1 MKERYRAVPGEWY
14 SLGFDKNLIKL
25 LITGHTLPVSEVT
38 RLCMNLCQNFQT
50 MPEHIAYISKALQL
64 PEQESKRIAGYLKDL
79 IRKGLLFAEDDF
91 YTQIHPTHRKPRPIS
106 SIAIVTAN
114 RVERCMKALRSF
126 ADNMLEHSRT
136 ATFRLMDDS
145 LSPETQSRYRDELMS
160 YSGELGF
167 NLRYAGR
174 REKEVY
180 ISQLAKLGIDPGTA
194 RFALLGED
202 NDRLGT
208 FGANRNCVLL
218 DTVGECVLNIDDDVV
233 CQTTLHP
240 HDSSQLRI
248 SGHLFPRD
256 VWFFR
261 ERQEVLDQ
269 LPWSSVDILR
279 EHEHLLGASVGD
291 LLLKYRIGSTVELE
305 DTCNHV
311 LMGALRGDA
320 KVSMTIGGVAGDS
333 GGHSSLLLLNSL
345 GTTKA
350 NLLASRAA
358 YDTAMS
364 SREVLAVAK
373 GYTISH
379 VPFCQTLNI
388 GLDNCDVLPP
398 FFPIARGEDMTF
410 GFAATHCFSGCFLGH
425 LPVAM
430 LHDAELGRAY
440 DNIPKC
446 RMSHLMAFLIS
457 AYQVPPGKDRSE
469 ALRLTGAFLQ
479 ELATASDKEFWDQTF
494 HFAATAQASWMRSC
508 STLLSAFDDCP
519 PHWRKGIQDCH
530 NGWAALLDDP
540 FFCIPVEYRERYP
553 LHAAKIKTRDIVM
566 KAGKLLCAWP
576 EMLAAAQYLKSKS
589 IGVSVRLKTLRAASG
604 L

>member
-1 MKERYRAVPGEWY
+1 
-14 SLGFDKNLIKL
+14 
-25 LITGHTLPVSEVT
+25 
-38 RLCMNLCQNFQT
+38 MNFCQNFQT
-50 MPEHIAYISKALQL
+50 LPEHVAYICKALQL

-79 IRKGLLFAEDDF
+79 IKKDLLFAENDF
-91 YTQIHPTHRKPRPIS
+91 YDQIRPTHRKPRPIS

-126 ADNMLEHSRT
+126 ADNVLEHART
-136 ATFRLMDDS
+136 VTFRLMDDS
-145 LSPETQSRYRDELMS
+145 LSPETQSRNRDGLMS
-160 YSGELGF
+160 YSGEPGLR
-167 NLRYAGR
+167 LRYAGR
-174 REKEVY
+174 REKELY
-180 ISQLAKLGIDPGTA
+180 ISRLAKLGIEPETA

-202 NDRLGT
+202 NDGLGT

-233 CQTTLHP
+233 CRSTLHP

-261 ERQEVLDQ
+261 DRREVLDQ

-279 EHEHLLGASVGD
+279 RHEQLLGASVGD
-291 LLLKYRIGSTVELE
+291 LLLKYRTGSTVELE

-311 LMGALRGDA
+311 LMGVLRGDA
-320 KVSMTIGGVAGDS
+320 TVSITLGGVAGDS
-333 GGHSSLLLLNSL
+333 GGHSSLLLLNSI

-350 NLLASRAA
+350 NLLSSRSA

-379 VPFCQTLNI
+379 APFCQTLNI

-398 FFPIARGEDMTF
+398 FFPIARGEDMIF

-430 LHDAELGRAY
+430 LHDAELGRTY
-440 DNIPKC
+440 DNVPKC
-446 RMSHLMAFLIS
+446 RMTHLIAFLIS

-469 ALRLTGAFLQ
+469 ALRLMGAFLQ
-479 ELATASDKEFWDQTF
+479 ELATASDKDFWDQIF
-494 HFAATAQASWMRSC
+494 HFAATAQSSWMRSC
-508 STLLSAFDDCP
+508 STLLSVFDDCP
-519 PHWRKGIQDCH
+519 PHWRKDIQACH
-530 NGWAALLDDP
+530 SGWAAVLDDP
-540 FFCIPVEYRERYP
+540 FFGIPVEYRERYP

-566 KAGKLLCAWP
+566 KAGKLLWAWP

-589 IGVSVRLKTLRAASG
+589 IEVSVGVKALRAVSG

>member
-1 MKERYRAVPGEWY
+1 VNERYRTVPGEWY

-25 LITGHTLPVSEVT
+25 LTTGQTLPIPEAT

-50 MPEHIAYISKALQL
+50 MPEHVAYICKALQL
-64 PEQESKRIAGYLKDL
+64 PQQEWKRIAGYLKDL

-91 YTQIHPTHRKPRPIS
+91 YAQIRPTHRKPRPIS

-114 RVERCMKALRSF
+114 RVERCMKALRGL
-126 ADNMLEHSRT
+126 ADNTLEHSRT
-136 ATFRLMDDS
+136 VTFRLMDDS

-160 YSGELGF
+160 CSSELGF
-167 NLRYAGR
+167 NVRYAGR
-174 REKEVY
+174 KEKEAYV
-180 ISQLAKLGIDPGTA
+180 SQLAKLGIDPGTA

-202 NDRLGT
+202 NDGLGT

-218 DTVGECVLNIDDDVV
+218 DTLGEYALNVDDDVV
-233 CQTTLHP
+233 CTSTLHP

-248 SGHLFPRD
+248 CGHLFPRD

-269 LPWSSVDILR
+269 LPWSSLDILR
-279 EHEHLLGASVGD
+279 EHEQLLGASVGD
-291 LLLKYRIGSTVELE
+291 LLLKYRTDSTVALD
-305 DTCNHV
+305 DTCNHI
-311 LMGALRGDA
+311 LMGVLRGDA
-320 KVSMTIGGVAGDS
+320 TVSMTIGGVAGDS

-350 NLLASRAA
+350 NLLASRSA

-398 FFPIARGEDMTF
+398 FFPIARGEDVTF
-410 GFAATHCFSGCFLGH
+410 GFTATHCFSGCFVGH
-425 LPVAM
+425 LPVAL
-430 LHDAELGRAY
+430 LHDAELGRTY

-446 RMSHLMAFLIS
+446 RMSHLIAFLIS
-457 AYQVPPGKDRSE
+457 SYQVPSGKDRSE
-469 ALRLTGAFLQ
+469 ALRLTGTFLQ
-479 ELATASDKEFWDQTF
+479 DLAMASDKEFWDQTF

-508 STLLSAFDDCP
+508 STLLSVFDDCP
-519 PHWRKGIQDCH
+519 PHWRKDIQACH
-530 NGWAALLDDP
+530 SGWAALMDDP
-540 FFCIPVEYRERYP
+540 FFGIPIEYRERYP
-553 LHAAKIKTRDIVM
+553 LHTAKIKTRDIVM
-566 KAGKLLCAWP
+566 KAGELLCAWP

-589 IGVSVRLKTLRAASG
+589 VDVSVEVKALQAVAG
-604 L
+604 